1 MIDDEVRRLRSCIR
15 DLVALSALPAVWVGR
30 SAEDILGGLL
40 DVVRSMLRL
49 ELVYVRLALEDEATV
64 LERASGARTDLARQG
79 AAIGRALTGRLT
91 GAEGDV
97 ADVVSP
103 LDGRPLRAVSL
114 PFTVGAQPGLLI
126 AADGRRDFPTDTDRL
141 LLSVAVNQGAVA
153 LQGARLLADNAR
165 LAHEARETNRMKDEF
180 LATLSHE
187 LRTPLNA
194 ILAWTRLLRSTTLN
208 AATTARGVDT
218 IERNAYTQA
227 QLVEDLL
234 DLSRIVSG
242 KLSVELLPVALPA
255 LVDAAVDAV
264 AATADAKRVR
274 LERRVEDTVGLVL
287 GDASRLQQVLG
298 NLLSNAVKFT
308 PSGGR
313 IDVVLQL
320 RGTEAEIV
328 VSDTGQG
335 IEPRFLPEVFDRFR
349 QADAS
354 TTRRSTGLGLGLAI
368 VRHLVEAHGGRV
380 FAASEGPG
388 RGAQFTVVLPLA
400 VLDTPVL
407 RAAGLPLSSVAVSLD
422 DLHVLL
428 VDDDVAS
435 LDVLALVLRRCGARV
450 TAATSVTEALDVV
463 VSDPP
468 DAVVS
473 DIGMPE
479 RDGYALIGELRR
491 VDEVAGRRTP
501 ALALTA
507 YAGLANG
514 QRVLAAGF
522 DVHLPKPTDPFRIAH
537 QVRSLV
543 SERRARRQAS

>member
-1 MIDDEVRRLRSCIR
+1 MTDDEVRRLRSCIR

-30 SAEDILGGLL
+30 NADDILGGLL

-49 ELVYVRLALEDEATV
+49 ELVYVRLAAEDGATA
-64 LERASGARTDLARQG
+64 LERASGARTDLAHQG
-79 AAIGRALTGRLT
+79 VAIGRALTPRLT
-91 GAEGDV
+91 EGAGDV
-97 ADVVSP
+97 ADVTSP
-103 LDGRPLRAVSL
+103 LDGRPLRAVGL
-114 PFTVGAQPGLLI
+114 AFAVGAQPGLLI

-141 LLSVAVNQGAVA
+141 LLSVAVNQGAIA
-153 LQGARLLADNAR
+153 LQSARLLADNAR
-165 LAHEARETNRMKDEF
+165 LAREARETNRMKDEF

-194 ILAWTRLLRSTTLN
+194 ILAWTRLLRSTTLDP
-208 AATTARGVDT
+208 ATTARGVDT

-255 LVDAAVDAV
+255 IVDAAVDAV

-274 LERRVEDTVGLVL
+274 LERRVEDTVGLMF

-308 PSGGR
+308 PAGGR
-313 IDVVLQL
+313 VDVVLRR

-335 IEPRFLPEVFDRFR
+335 IEPRFLSQVFDRFR

-380 FAASEGPG
+380 FVESEGPG

-400 VLDTPVL
+400 ALDTPAPPPVESP
-407 RAAGLPLSSVAVSLD
+407 ASSVAVRLD

-435 LDVLALVLRRCGARV
+435 LEVLAFVLRRCGARV
-450 TAATSVTEALDVV
+450 TAATSVTDALDVMV
-463 VSDPP
+463 GDPP

-479 RDGYALIGELRR
+479 RDGYALIEELRR
-491 VDEVAGRRTP
+491 ADAATGRRTP

-543 SERRARRQAS
+543 GDPRAGRHAS